1 MFIYH
6 CHESMTHTL
15 RSVAKEFHYNYI
27 YMKYLIY
34 LYTSILVLPTE
45 IKDVRA
51 EGGMFSR
58 D

>member
-6 CHESMTHTL
+6 FHESMTHKL
-15 RSVAKEFHYNYI
+15 SKVAKEFYYNYI
-27 YMKYLIY
+27 NMKYLIY